1 MIWTTGTGEEISRRK
16 VGGKAYNLGHL
27 NTVPEISVPRW
38 FCLTTEF
45 FYEFLGEQR
54 AKYEELL
61 DHIRRTPEKQYLHCW
76 NSAVFPKHRENCFG
90 K

>member
-1 MIWTTGTGEEISRRK
+1 MIWTGTGEEISRRK

-27 NTVPEISVPRW
+27 NTVSEISVPRW
-38 FCLTTEF
+38 VCLTTDF

-61 DHIRRTPEKQYLHCW
+61 DHYQED
-76 NSAVFPKHRENCFG
+76 SREAILALLEQCRFSG
-90 K
+90 ALL